1 MSMRTGLLSVVA
13 LLGSLVNSAAGAQTD
28 FYNTDRGRPLLV
40 EDAYPVERRAFE
52 IQAAPLRL
60 ERSVGGVYTWGF
72 EPELA
77 YGIAPRTHVEFG
89 LPIAFI
95 DVAGARRAGVAGLHL
110 SMLHNLNVETSVPAL
125 GVVASAALPVG
136 GLAGEETYVSL
147 KGIATRTLS
156 WMRFHANA
164 EYTFGAADESGGVSE
179 ASRWSAGLSADKTFP
194 LRSLLLGAEIVAEQP
209 LHDDEKVE
217 LSGAFGTRY
226 QLTPRWAVDAGV
238 GKRFT
243 GPSQSWFITVG
254 SAYAFGLPWR
264 P

>member
-1 MSMRTGLLSVVA
+1 MRRASLCIAA
-13 LLGSLVNSAAGAQTD
+13 LLASLVASRAVAQTD
-28 FYNTDRGRPLLV
+28 YYNTDRGRPLVV

-52 IQAAPLRL
+52 VQAAPLRL
-60 ERSVGGVYTWGF
+60 ERSAGGVYTWGF

-77 YGIAPRTHVEFG
+77 YGIAPRTHVEVG
-89 LPIAFI
+89 LPVAFI
-95 DVAGARRAGVAGLHL
+95 DVAGGRRAGLAGLHMSL
-110 SMLHNLNVETSVPAL
+110 LHNLNVETSIPAFGL
-125 GVVASAALPVG
+125 VASGALPVG
-136 GLAGEETYVSL
+136 GLAGENAYVSL

-164 EYTFGAADESGGVSE
+164 EYTFGAADASGGGVGE
-179 ASRWSAGLSADKTFP
+179 VSRWSAGLSADKTFP

-238 GKRFT
+238 GKRLT
-243 GPSQSWFITVG
+243 GPSQSWFITLG